1 MYRVRVVVVLTIC
14 LVALSTSL
22 RADVR
27 ADEKSHVEFAGALG
41 RMVNLFGG
49 KVAREGVTLMVAVKG
64 DRRARVNDV
73 TGQIIDLGE
82 EKIYDLDMKRKT
94 YRVTTFAELRRQME
108 EAREKAE
115 EDARKEPSASA
126 PEAAPPDRNQKQV
139 EIDFDVKDTGEKKTI
154 NGFDT
159 NEVVMTIT

>member
-1 MYRVRVVVVLTIC
+1 MSRARVVVVLTIC
-14 LVALSTSL
+14 LVALSASL

-49 KVAREGVTLMVAVKG
+49 KAAREGVTSMVAVKG

-108 EAREKAE
+108 EAHEKAE
-115 EDARKEPSASA
+115 EDARKEPSRSA
-126 PEAAPPDRNQKQV
+126 PEAAPRIGIRSRSKS
-139 EIDFDVKDTGEKKTI
+139 TS
-154 NGFDT
+154 
-159 NEVVMTIT
+159 M